1 MSQQSEPDSGARIG
15 NLRSLRTRIS
25 VQSLLFQL
33 RAFIALI
40 ILFLFFWYKMPT
52 IWVRSDTLIIMTKHV
67 AQNALLGIGAT
78 YVILAAGI
86 DLSVGSIVGL
96 TGMVAGGLI
105 YEGLKLPMFGV
116 IVYFEVWVI
125 VLIALLVGVL
135 VGLINGI
142 LITRFN
148 VAPFIATLGML
159 YVARGSAELL
169 SNGQIYA
176 PLSGSTQLGNTG
188 FGTLGAG
195 TLLKLPYPI
204 WLMIIFA
211 LIGIFVAQKT
221 PFGRQVYA
229 IGGNPRAAE
238 LSGIRV
244 KRILTLTYMI
254 SGFFAALVGLIIASL
269 LVASHPDAGN
279 TYELNAIAVVVLG
292 GTSLFGGRGTIG
304 GSIIGA
310 FVIGVLGDG
319 MVLMGISEFWQTVIK
334 GVVIIAAVAIDQF
347 QQRLQERAALARAQA
362 QAVQAST
369 SAPASH

>member
-1 MSQQSEPDSGARIG
+1 MTQQSEPDSGARIG
-15 NLRSLRTRIS
+15 NLRSLRARIS
-25 VQSLLFQL
+25 IQSLLFQL

-40 ILFLFFWYKMPT
+40 ILFLFFWYKMPS

-105 YEGLKLPMFGV
+105 SQGLKLPTFGV
-116 IVYFEVWVI
+116 IIYFQVWVI
-125 VLIALLVGVL
+125 ILIALFVGVF
-135 VGLINGI
+135 VGYINGI

-159 YVARGSAELL
+159 YVARGSALLL

-176 PLSGSTQLGNTG
+176 PLSGSPQLGNTG
-188 FGTLGAG
+188 FGTLGSG
-195 TLLKLPYPI
+195 TFLKLPYPI
-204 WLMIIFA
+204 WLMIVFA

-244 KRILTLTYMI
+244 KRILILTYMI

-369 SAPASH
+369 TASASD

>member
-1 MSQQSEPDSGARIG
+1 MQQTEVPSASGKS
-15 NLRSLRTRIS
+15 NLSS
-25 VQSLLFQL
+25 VLGRVSIQSLLFQL

-40 ILFLFFWYKMPT
+40 ILFLFFWYKLPGV
-52 IWVRSDTLIIMTKHV
+52 WVKSETLIIMTKHV

-96 TGMVAGGLI
+96 TGMVAGALI
-105 YEGLKLPMFGV
+105 SQGLKLPMFGV
-116 IVYFEVWVI
+116 IVYFHVWVI
-125 VLIALLVGVL
+125 ILIALLVGIL

-142 LITRFN
+142 LITRLN

-159 YVARGSAELL
+159 YVARGSALLL

-176 PLSGSTQLGNTG
+176 NLGGNPELGNTG
-188 FGTLGAG
+188 FPTLGAG
-195 TLLKLPYPI
+195 TFLRLPYPI
-204 WLMIIFA
+204 WLMIIFTI
-211 LIGIFVAQKT
+211 IGIFVAQKT

-229 IGGNPRAAE
+229 IGGNKRAAE

-254 SGFFAALVGLIIASL
+254 SGFFAAMVGLIIASL

-319 MVLMGISEFWQTVIK
+319 MVLMGISDFWQTVIK
-334 GVVIIAAVAIDQF
+334 GIVIIAAVAIDQF
-347 QQRLQERAALARAQA
+347 QQQLQERAALARSQA
-362 QAVQAST
+362 QAMQASQT
-369 SAPASH
+369 QTASD

>member
-1 MSQQSEPDSGARIG
+1 MQQTEAPSTAPK
-15 NLRSLRTRIS
+15 RSLSSILGRVSI
-25 VQSLLFQL
+25 QSMLFQL

-40 ILFLFFWYKMPT
+40 ILFLFFWYKLPG
-52 IWVRSDTLIIMTKHV
+52 IWVKSETLIIMTKHV

-105 YEGLKLPMFGV
+105 SQGLKLPMFGV
-116 IVYFEVWVI
+116 IVYFQVWVI
-125 VLIALLVGVL
+125 VLIALLVGIL

-159 YVARGSAELL
+159 YVARGSALLL

-176 PLSGSTQLGNTG
+176 PLSGSPALGNTG

-195 TLLKLPYPI
+195 TFLRLPYPI
-204 WLMIIFA
+204 WMMIGFTI
-211 LIGIFVAQKT
+211 IGIFVAQKT

-229 IGGNPRAAE
+229 IGGNMRAAE

-254 SGFFAALVGLIIASL
+254 SGFFAAMVGLIIASL

-334 GVVIIAAVAIDQF
+334 GVVIIGAVAIDQF
-347 QQRLQERAALARAQA
+347 QQQLQERAALARSQA
-362 QAVQAST
+362 QAMQT
-369 SAPASH
+369 SPSQPASD